1 MSTNYQRTRSPYPMS
16 WVNHREIGPFYEGPV
31 FIWDIDKTYL
41 NTRFSQLKGL
51 LRIPFELGDDKDA
64 YPGVVSLLQGL
75 REGPSGD
82 QYCPLYFVSA
92 SPRQIRDSI
101 ERKMLLDGIE
111 FDGLTFKDP
120 LYLFMLGQFSQLTE
134 QIAFKLAA
142 LLRLA
147 GDLPNGAQCHLFGDD
162 AEQDALIY
170 SLFGDVIA
178 GRLRG
183 DALSAVL
190 LKLEVRDVYC
200 KRLVKAVAKLPV
212 RELVRSISIHLVREP
227 DGASIAGFGPHVVG
241 YASAG
246 AVAKNLVEQGLLGER
261 SAAQVM
267 AGSAPGHVVRG
278 AADADAQGWLTPR
291 TSRTSG

>member
-1 MSTNYQRTRSPYPMS
+1 MPTSYQRTRSPYPMS

-51 LRIPFELGDDKDA
+51 LRIPFELGVDKAA
-64 YPGVVSLLQGL
+64 YPGVVALLQGL
-75 REGPSGD
+75 REGPNSD
-82 QYCPLYFVSA
+82 QHCPLYFVSA
-92 SPRQIRDSI
+92 SPRQIRESV

-120 LYLFMLGQFSQLTE
+120 LLLFLRGQFSQLTE

-142 LLRLA
+142 LIRLA

-170 SLFGDVIA
+170 CLFGDVIA

-183 DALSAVL
+183 EDLKGSLLALG
-190 LKLEVRDVYC
+190 VRDVYC
-200 KRLVKAVAKLPV
+200 KKIVEEVAKLPG
-212 RELVRSISIHLVREP
+212 RELVRSVSIHLVREP

-246 AVAKNLVEQGLLGER
+246 AVAQDLVERGLLGER
-261 SAAQVM
+261 SASQVM
-267 AGSAPGHVVRG
+267 AGSDSGEVVRG
-278 AADADAQGWLTPR
+278 AADADPQGWLTPR
-291 TSRTSG
+291 SSRSNG